1 VEKKRLLSVV
11 VPVYNNEK
19 FLEVCIESI
28 LNQTYLG
35 LEIILVDDGSTD
47 SSGQTCDAYALKDS
61 RVRVIHKRNE
71 GACYA
76 RRDGILA
83 AEGEYITFVDS
94 DDWIEADMYEK
105 LYGLLL
111 ENQADIITSGF
122 VRNEL
127 EDISCDLFPEGV
139 YTGEK
144 KENLCANMLFHR
156 EQNTVGIL
164 MSVCNKIYRRELLLP
179 CVSQL
184 PPHIHLWEDL
194 VYAYPPFILA
204 DKVIVTHKCFYH
216 YRRNEES
223 TSLRI
228 NHLEYEQTIYT
239 LIIAQQIYCQYGKLI
254 QEAFELESS
263 LILYNYL
270 WRCTKDIDCCY
281 WTQRKIKNKIRSIS
295 EDYRFKA
302 LVQNVIQQIPWD
314 HERKFLHLLLNGKV
328 GKAIRYSHNFE
339 RKQEALNWAAQT
351 AYKLLGKQRVQ
362 RVKKVV
368 YWK

>member
-1 VEKKRLLSVV
+1 M

-47 SSGQTCDAYALKDS
+47 SSGQACDAYALKDS

-144 KENLCANMLFHR
+144 KK
-156 EQNTVGIL
+156 T
-164 MSVCNKIYRRELLLP
+164 
-179 CVSQL
+179 CVL
-184 PPHIHLWEDL
+184 I
-194 VYAYPPFILA
+194 
-204 DKVIVTHKCFYH
+204 CFFTG
-216 YRRNEES
+216 S
-223 TSLRI
+223 
-228 NHLEYEQTIYT
+228 
-239 LIIAQQIYCQYGKLI
+239 
-254 QEAFELESS
+254 
-263 LILYNYL
+263 
-270 WRCTKDIDCCY
+270 
-281 WTQRKIKNKIRSIS
+281 KIR
-295 EDYRFKA
+295 
-302 LVQNVIQQIPWD
+302 
-314 HERKFLHLLLNGKV
+314 
-328 GKAIRYSHNFE
+328 
-339 RKQEALNWAAQT
+339 
-351 AYKLLGKQRVQ
+351 
-362 RVKKVV
+362 
-368 YWK
+368 